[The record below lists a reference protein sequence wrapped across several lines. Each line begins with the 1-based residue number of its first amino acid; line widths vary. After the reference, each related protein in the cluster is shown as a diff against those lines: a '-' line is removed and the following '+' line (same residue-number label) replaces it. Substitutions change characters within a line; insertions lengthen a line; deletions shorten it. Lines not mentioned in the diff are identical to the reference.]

1 MLPRRNFVRRVSTRQ
16 TGLFPRRQ
24 RPGNTRRSQARVLA
38 RAPGSLQ
45 MDTSHR
51 HSVGRGAAYYHML
64 ANPWADRPVRPPHAL
79 PIPTSLVKSITR
91 TTMTPDD
98 GEAIVGALIRIHPG
112 VGATTSGTVDNSN
125 NKVVYQYFDS
135 AAMFG
140 TQQRVRDRVANF
152 MYANGDTYRPI
163 AMGVRITNTTQADL
177 VGGHVLC
184 RLDHK
189 ADTTSAPNLAYA
201 NVEDVENDT
210 SVTIRS
216 WDSSRR
222 LQFAWHPMNQSNS
235 EFMVVSDSGP
245 DYGASGANP
254 VLHNRSPNIELV
266 VRFEAGSAP
275 TLILETCTWYEFVP
289 KEEVR
294 DFFPTRISVLSPA
307 DVTSAAASVTNY
319 VGSSPAIDRS
329 ERTSSGLTAAGVGIA
344 AANAAVDALEN
355 GADTVVGVARGAVR
369 RFGEALDTPRPGFR
383 RRYG

>member
-24 RPGNTRRSQARVLA
+24 RPGNTRRSRARVQA
-38 RAPGSLQ
+38 HAPGSLQ

-79 PIPTSLVKSITR
+79 PIPTALVKSITR
-91 TTMTPDD
+91 TTMSFDVAD
-98 GEAIVGALIRIHPG
+98 NLIGALIRIHPG
-112 VGATTSGTVDNSN
+112 VGAVSGSGVDNST
-125 NKVVYQYFDS
+125 NKIVYQYFVS
-135 AAMFG
+135 GALHG
-140 TQQRVRDRVANF
+140 TQTRVRDRVSNF
-152 MYANGDTYRPI
+152 MYTNADTYRPV
-163 AMGVRITNTTQADL
+163 AMGVRLTNTSQADI
-177 VGGHVLC
+177 VGGHVVC

-189 ADTTSAPNLAYA
+189 ADSSSVPNLSYD
-201 NVEDVENDT
+201 NVTDVENDT

-222 LQFAWHPMNQSNS
+222 LQFAWHPMNQANS
-235 EFMVVSDSGP
+235 EFLPVSDSGP
-245 DYGASGANP
+245 DYGSGANP
-254 VLHNRSPNIELV
+254 VVHNRSPNIEIV
-266 VRFEAGSAP
+266 AHFDVETAP
-275 TLILETCTWYEFVP
+275 TFIVEVCTWYEFVP

-294 DFFPTRISVLSPA
+294 DFFPARISVLSPS

-319 VGSSPAIDRS
+319 VGSTAAIDRS
-329 ERTSSGLTAAGVGIA
+329 ERTSTGLSAAGVGVA

-355 GADTVVGVARGAVR
+355 GADTVVGFARGAVR
-369 RFGEALDTPRPGFR
+369 RVGDALDAPRPGFR